1 MNYANVDCINNIQ
14 EPKRK
19 IRASLVAL
27 TSVGTLKLIAIAI

>member
-1 MNYANVDCINNIQ
+1 MNYSKVDCINNIQ

-27 TSVGTLKLIAIAI
+27 TSVGTVQLIATAI